1 MQAMD
6 LLEVFKDSE
15 DLVEF
20 PAGAVIITEGQEG
33 NHMYVVMQ
41 GEVIISLKNKLLA
54 TAAPGEIVGE
64 MALINADIRSAT
76 VTAKTDCVLASI
88 DQGSFDALLR
98 HVPDFSMHVMNV
110 LADRLKVAFELLE
123 N

>member
-6 LLEVFKDSE
+6 LLDVFKDSE

-41 GEVIISLKNKLLA
+41 GEVIISLKNRLLA

>member
-1 MQAMD
+1 MD
-6 LLEVFKDSE
+6 LLDIFKDSE

-33 NHMYVVMQ
+33 SHMYVVMQ
-41 GEVIISLKNKLLA
+41 GEVAISLKNKHLA

-64 MALINADIRSAT
+64 MALINSEIRSAT
-76 VTAKTDCVLASI
+76 VTATTDCVLASI

-98 HVPDFSMHVMNV
+98 HVPEFSLHVMGV
-110 LADRLKVAFELLE
+110 LADRLKIAFELIE
-123 N
+123 R